1 MNSSQNFALQI
12 ATVGGLL
19 GGMVIALAITK
30 DYSKAKT
37 YGLVLGTVG
46 AIAGYSLAKKAT
58 DTKS

>member
-1 MNSSQNFALQI
+1 MNTSQKSAVQV

-30 DYSKAKT
+30 DFKKAKT

-46 AIAGYSLAKKAT
+46 AIVGYGLAKKGT
-58 DTKS
+58 ENMQ